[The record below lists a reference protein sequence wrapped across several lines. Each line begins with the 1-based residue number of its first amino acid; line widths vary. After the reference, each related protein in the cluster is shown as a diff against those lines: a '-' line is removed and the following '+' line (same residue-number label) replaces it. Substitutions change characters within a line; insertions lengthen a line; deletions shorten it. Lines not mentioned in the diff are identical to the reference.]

1 MSQAGLLNIAGGT
14 AVVLFLTGDSGGAV
28 GPTAN
33 NINVVGG
40 VGIDVV
46 GTPGTS
52 TLTINALGTEAT
64 VQTTDAVATVIFT
77 QTLAAS
83 EAALMEVRVIAAQS
97 DYTSAIG
104 GTFSSVVRRA
114 AAGGAVCAG
123 GPHGNILED
132 TAGMP
137 DVDFN
142 ATGNDI
148 EVLVTGVGGTTYN
161 WRAFI
166 RVTFDN

>member
-1 MSQAGLLNIAGGT
+1 MSQAGILNVAGGS
-14 AVVLFLTGDSGGAV
+14 AVVLNLTGDTGGAV

-33 NINVVGG
+33 NINIVGG
-40 VGIDVV
+40 SGITVA
-46 GTPGTS
+46 GNPGTS
-52 TLTINALGTEAT
+52 TLTINSLGTEAT
-64 VQTTDAVATVIFT
+64 VQTTDATPTVIFT

-83 EAALMEVRVIAAQS
+83 EAAFMEVKIIAAQD

-104 GTFSSVVRRA
+104 GGFTSTIRRA
-114 AAGGAVCAG
+114 GAGGAVCSG
-123 GPHGNILED
+123 GPHGSILED

-137 DVDFN
+137 DVNFN
-142 ATGNDI
+142 PSGNDI
-148 EVLVTGVGGTTYN
+148 EVVVTGVAGTTYN

>member
-1 MSQAGLLNIAGGT
+1 MSQSGILNVAGGT
-14 AVVLFLTGDSGGAV
+14 AVVLFLTGDTGGAV

-33 NINVVGG
+33 NINIVGG
-40 VGIDVV
+40 SGITVA

-52 TLTINALGTEAT
+52 TLTINSLGTEAT
-64 VQTTDAVATVIFT
+64 VTTTDATPTVIFT

-83 EAALMEVRVIAAQS
+83 EAAYMEVRIIAAEA
-97 DYTSAIG
+97 DYSSAIG
-104 GTFSSVVRRA
+104 GGFSSTIRRA
-114 AAGGAVCAG
+114 AAGGAACAG

-148 EVLVTGVGGTTYN
+148 QVLVTGVAATTYN
-161 WRAFI
+161 WRAFV